1 VNENRVSTSETSGN
15 FVVRLIGIT
24 RFVVPSPGVLREGDP
39 APLKESTRSQVLS
52 FSPSCVQE
60 CQEVN
65 LEPEGRVCQASTAHR
80 HHLVCRPPKPTCV
93 RFLTLM
99 ISRFFWSAVFSACYI
114 LGGIV
119 VESPGCPLAPAALL
133 ELERAITFYEEGSTT
148 RIPSTTVSTP
158 YHSATSL
165 FH

>member
-1 VNENRVSTSETSGN
+1 VAKSHERERPIPNLVISNR
-15 FVVRLIGIT
+15 T
-24 RFVVPSPGVLREGDP
+24 RQLPVDP
-39 APLKESTRSQVLS
+39 CSLGPKRSWI
-52 FSPSCVQE
+52 QE

-65 LEPEGRVCQASTAHR
+65 LEPEGRACQASTAHR

-93 RFLTLM
+93 RFLTLV

-133 ELERAITFYEEGSTT
+133 ELERTITFYEEGSTT